1 MPPDRL
7 DTVLRATLAF
17 GRRDQRS
24 DAELLARFVDE
35 RDPTAFETLIVR
47 HTPGVRAACR
57 SWLRSS
63 ADIDDAAQA
72 TFLVLVQR
80 ARSIRERA
88 ALGGWLYAVATNVAR
103 RLRRKGPIS
112 LPLPDDVPS
121 SERTEPDDLPEVVA
135 AEVARL
141 PEKYRLPVQLC
152 YLAGLTTAEAA
163 DRLGWPRGTVLTR
176 LAWARERLKKSLA
189 GRGVSAALPAVGA
202 ATRAVSPEWLALTVR
217 AGQSILAGTSPVLVG
232 VSQRTV
238 SLTEGV
244 VRDMIRDKLKYILV
258 GALLALG
265 GIGFGLHHWANA
277 SNGSVVLRTAS
288 GEEGEARVAA
298 RPPVPAGKEKEA
310 EQTEKEAKK
319 SADIR
324 PGRRRE
330 AVIRLPSGT
339 FVKDVEAAPYGSGR
353 VTWTYEEDRVLGLIE
368 ASVMGVE
375 VELATE
381 AEYSLSSNGTIYGIL
396 TGVKLNHLRLPA
408 NEEFKEIQPFVGLWS
423 VVEPV
428 FAEMLL
434 DLPFSYRFRV
444 HNDRLVITNFRML
457 LAGPNPLGKAGG
469 FLSKDGK
476 DGALLVLAGFQALG
490 TAVEGTYLAD
500 DGKER
505 ATPARPKTFLKPRG
519 EGMKKLPG
527 FGR

>member
-7 DTVLRATLAF
+7 DTVLRAALSL
-17 GRRDQRS
+17 GQRDPRS

-35 RDPTAFETLIVR
+35 RDPTAFETLLVR

-57 SWLRSS
+57 SWLRSP

-80 ARSIRERA
+80 ARAIRERA
-88 ALGGWLYAVATNVAR
+88 ALGGWLYRVATNVAR

-112 LPLPDDVPS
+112 LPLPDDVPGG
-121 SERTEPDDLPEVVA
+121 ERTEPDDLPELVA
-135 AEVARL
+135 EEVGRL

-152 YLAGLTTAEAA
+152 YLVGLTTAEAA

-189 GRGVSAALPAVGA
+189 GRGVSAALPIVA
-202 ATRAVSPEWLALTVR
+202 ASTRAASREWTDLTVR
-217 AGQSILAGTSPVLVG
+217 AGLSILAGTSPALVG

-244 VRDMIRDKLKYILV
+244 VRDMIRDKVKYILI

-277 SNGSVVLRTAS
+277 SNGTAAGRPS
-288 GEEGEARVAA
+288 SQEESETRVAA
-298 RPPVPAGKEKEA
+298 RPAAQPGKEKEA
-310 EQTEKEAKK
+310 EQAEKEAKK
-319 SADIR
+319 PADVR

-330 AVIRLPSGT
+330 AIIRLPSGT

-353 VTWTYEEDRVLGLIE
+353 LTWTYEEDRVLGLIE

-381 AEYSLSSNGTIYGIL
+381 AEYALSSHGTIYGIL

-428 FAEMLL
+428 FSEMVL

-444 HNDRLVITNFRML
+444 HNDRLVITHFRML
-457 LAGPNPLGKAGG
+457 LAGPNPLGKVGG
-469 FLSKDGK
+469 LLSKDGRES
-476 DGALLVLAGFQALG
+476 GLAVLAGFQALG
-490 TAVEGTYLAD
+490 TAIEGTYVAD

-519 EGMKKLPG
+519 EGLKKLPG